1 MSKTVTGSLETD
13 LSADAILEFIGEP
26 GNLPRWAPGF
36 ADAVERIEEDRWTIR
51 KGERVFTIEVVVN
64 RSSRTVDFVREI
76 APGKKGG
83 ASLRVLQLPSGG
95 SVIVMT
101 LPVAAGIT
109 PEAVTEILNQELKEI
124 ARLNSVGVR

>member
-1 MSKTVTGSLETD
+1 MQKTVTGSLETD

-26 GNLPRWAPGF
+26 RNLPQWAPGF
-36 ADAVERIEEDRWTIR
+36 ADAVDRTGEQWKIS
-51 KGERVFTIEVVVN
+51 KGEKSFSIEVIVN

-83 ASLRVLQLPSGG
+83 ASLRVLELPGGG

-101 LPVAAGIT
+101 LPVAAGTT

-124 ARLNSVGVR
+124 VRLNSAVVR